1 MELDTRCKSLQEQV
15 DRFVDEMEKSELADP
30 LLRRVEILEKERASL
45 QTVLEIRNQELT
57 QLRSKINEQV
67 LQVGKVAKEIFK

>member
-30 LLRRVEILEKERASL
+30 LLRRVEILEKDRASL